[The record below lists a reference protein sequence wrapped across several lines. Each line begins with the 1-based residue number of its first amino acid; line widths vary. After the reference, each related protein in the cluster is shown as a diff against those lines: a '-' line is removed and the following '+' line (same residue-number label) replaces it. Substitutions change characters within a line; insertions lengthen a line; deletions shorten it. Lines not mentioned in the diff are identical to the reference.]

1 MSFII
6 TLPFITVKEGAYM
19 SEEKKS
25 RYTEAQAKAAK
36 KYLKESVEDIRIRVP
51 KGQKDVIRAAAEEA
65 KQSLNSYVRNSVNK
79 NMYTEEMELNLN
91 KPANWN
97 LDLQEEL
104 EKYLREPKHIISQLS
119 KIADSRGKYSIGL
132 RFKEESVE
140 DQRKIAR
147 EEIEEILNKYD
158 IKIKEEA

>member
-1 MSFII
+1 
-6 TLPFITVKEGAYM
+6 M
-19 SEEKKS
+19 SEEKKG

-51 KGQKDVIRAAAEEA
+51 KGQKDVIKAAAEEA

-104 EKYLREPKHIISQLS
+104 EKYLR
-119 KIADSRGKYSIGL
+119 
-132 RFKEESVE
+132 
-140 DQRKIAR
+140 
-147 EEIEEILNKYD
+147 
-158 IKIKEEA
+158 